1 MRFKDRVVVVTG
13 AARGIGEAIAHRFAD
28 EGALLVMADVTDSVH
43 STVEKFC
50 ASGVTAKGVLADV
63 TKAGDIQKMID
74 TAVSAFGR
82 LDVLVNNA
90 GIQIRCPSVDFPEA
104 DWDKLMGVNLKAV
117 FFCSQAAAR
126 VMMAKG
132 AGGAIVNV
140 ASATC
145 TNTTPGRAPYV
156 ISKAGVVA
164 LTAVLG
170 AEWAPCGIRVNAV
183 CPGWIATDMVRDG
196 MRLGVIR
203 EQEILSVTPLRR
215 LASMTEIANAVI
227 YLASDEASYVIG
239 QSLFVDGGWS
249 VLGIPQ
255 RLGEDQ
261 SPSVGSEAKR

>member
-1 MRFKDRVVVVTG
+1 MQFKNRVVVVTG
-13 AARGIGEAIAHRFAD
+13 AARGIGEAIARRFAE
-28 EGALLVMADVTDSVH
+28 EGAAIVIADVADAVH
-43 STVEKFC
+43 STAQQFT
-50 ASGVTAKGVLADV
+50 GDGFIAKAVVADV
-63 TKAGDIQKMID
+63 SRAEDIHKMIE
-74 TAVSAFGR
+74 AAIGSFGR

-90 GIQIRCPSVDFPEA
+90 GIQIRCPSIDFPES

-117 FFCSQAAAR
+117 FYCSQAAAK

-132 AGGAIVNV
+132 VGAIVNV

-170 AEWAPCGIRVNAV
+170 AEWAPAGIRVNAV

-203 EQEILSVTPLRR
+203 EQEILAVTPIRR
-215 LASMTEIANAVI
+215 LASMVEIANAVV
-227 YLASDEASYVIG
+227 YLASDQASYVVG

-255 RLGEDQ
+255 RLEEEGARQ
-261 SPSVGSEAKR
+261 GGK